1 MPESLTNDR
10 VSGGHLRLLVL
21 PLVLL
26 IPHRQLCLLEF
37 SLEFFGSLPLH
48 SMGGFQPFG
57 FNL

>member
-21 PLVLL
+21 PLLL
-26 IPHRQLCLLEF
+26 SVSHRQLHLLEP

-48 SMGGFQPFG
+48 GMGESSR
-57 FNL
+57 NREI